1 MRFVATLLI
10 VVGLGTLTLVA
21 ATQHDIGIAVVA
33 ALLAVAWLTAV
44 AWRAPRVLHTG
55 ALTLA
60 TSLCAV
66 SATLHVSLAVVIL
79 CLSTSLS
86 AWDLCLMERS
96 TSTHPHHT
104 IYRLHRR
111 YIRRN
116 LAVLGLAGV
125 LTAAVFGLRLR
136 IPFWGAF
143 GLLCL
148 CFFLFVIVFRRAWS
162 LMRPQPEAKEE
173 RAAEPPA

>member
-1 MRFVATLLI
+1 MRCVAALLI
-10 VVGLGTLTLVA
+10 VVGLGTLTLEA
-21 ATQHDIGIAVVA
+21 ARQHDIGIAVVA
-33 ALLAVAWLTAV
+33 ASLVVAWLAAV
-44 AWRAPRVLHTG
+44 AWRAPRVLHTV

-66 SATLHVSLAVVIL
+66 SATMHVSVAVVIL
-79 CLSTSLS
+79 CLSASLS

-96 TSTHPHHT
+96 TSPHPHHAT
-104 IYRLHRR
+104 YRLHRR
-111 YIRRN
+111 YILRN
-116 LAVLGLAGV
+116 LAVLALAGV
-125 LTAAVFGLRLR
+125 VTAAVFGLRFS

-148 CFFLFVIVFRRAWS
+148 CSFLFVFVFRRAWL
-162 LMRPQPEAKEE
+162 LMRPQPEPKEE